1 MTNLVTVAYAQD
13 TLLAQVNRTALIM
26 PLETHFGRV
35 QIFSD
40 ELAFAKYCQ
49 KEWPNQRMGQVVTN
63 IIRKRGLNYV

>member
-1 MTNLVTVAYAQD
+1 
-13 TLLAQVNRTALIM
+13 M

-49 KEWPNQRMGQVVTN
+49 KEWPNQRMGQVVAN
-63 IIRKRGLNYV
+63 IIRNRGLNYV